1 MRLSEVID
9 DLYDR
14 VLSNQ
19 AAVSELLGDGEE
31 WPEGEDL
38 DDIPEPVY
46 DTGEDDEYIEEDGF
60 PEDEE

>member
-14 VLSNQ
+14 VLGLQ
-19 AAVSELLGDGEE
+19 DAL
-31 WPEGEDL
+31 L
-38 DDIPEPVY
+38 DD
-46 DTGEDDEYIEEDGF
+46 DEDDEYEDEDYF